1 MAEFWYHETSLMPQ
15 SVHCFLPKRFLVIC
29 TFIYLLHKKCVICI
43 KTLFILLFLYGFNVY
58 LFKKAKD
65 QKNHQKKTMTYQ
77 RNVFLWYVIHFLVC
91 FVVVVVV
98 LKKCTLNPNRNRKI
112 NKIVIHITFLWHAL
126 KVKTDIML
134 VTISN

>member
-15 SVHCFLPKRFLVIC
+15 SVHCFLPKRFLVIY
-29 TFIYLLHKKCVICI
+29 TFIYLLHKKWVICI

-58 LFKKAKD
+58 LFKKSKRP
-65 QKNHQKKTMTYQ
+65 KKPPKKTMTYQ

-91 FVVVVVV
+91 FVVVFVVVVVV

-112 NKIVIHITFLWHAL
+112 NKIVIHITCFFG
-126 KVKTDIML
+126 ML
-134 VTISN
+134 LRSKQI